1 MNSGATLTKLS
12 QNGKNPKPADLGQAD
27 RPTTVRFDLAVVW
40 FMILSTKTSQLKG
53 GSSKIHK
60 LRSKGLNQV
69 KMGSILITNQR
80 IKTQPDLRSSVH
92 LVNNV
97 PERKR
102 AKPCQSQADRP
113 RRGRPA
119 SNYLC
124 WSHATATDLMK
135 QSQTSTQRRWP
146 DGRNPR
152 LAGLGEAG
160 RPYSAASRAP
170 ASRGRQAH
178 RLYLCAT
185 DAKSSTDPEA
195 V

>member
-1 MNSGATLTKLS
+1 LNSGATLTKLS
-12 QNGKNPKPADLGQAD
+12 QNGKNPRPADLGQAD
-27 RPTTVRFDLAVVW
+27 RPTTMRFDLAVVR

-97 PERKR
+97 PVRKR
-102 AKPCQSQADRP
+102 PEPSQSQADRP
-113 RRGRPA
+113 RRGQPA
-119 SNYLC
+119 SNYLR
-124 WSHATATDLMK
+124 WSHVTATDLRK

-146 DGRNPR
+146 DGRVLRP
-152 LAGLGEAG
+152 AGLGEAS
-160 RPYSAASRAP
+160 RPHSAVSRAS

-178 RLYLCAT
+178 RLYLRVT
-185 DAKSSTDPEA
+185 NAKSSSDLEA